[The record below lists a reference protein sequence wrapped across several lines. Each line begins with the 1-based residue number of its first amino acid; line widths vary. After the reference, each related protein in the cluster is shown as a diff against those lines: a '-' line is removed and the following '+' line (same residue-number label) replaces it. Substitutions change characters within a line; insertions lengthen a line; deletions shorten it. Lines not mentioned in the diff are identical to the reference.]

1 MIPRPTFDEEIK
13 LWEKG
18 VAGVIGLD
26 EVGRGAFAGPVVV
39 AAVVYP
45 HQFKV
50 APHSEL
56 RFIHDSKLL
65 SSSKREK
72 LAPLIQDSCLYWSIA
87 QMSVSVINRVGVGNA
102 TFMAFRKVLKQIQ
115 AKILHDSLFALVD
128 GFHITFAP
136 KLGLKQQKAIIKGD
150 QKSISIA
157 SASILAKVYR
167 DNLMHALHE
176 KYPNYG
182 FLENKGYGTLPHRL
196 ALKKYGLSPHHRTS
210 FHLQKFLD

>member
-1 MIPRPTFDEEIK
+1 MIPKPTFAEEIK

-18 VAGVIGLD
+18 VTSVIGLD

-50 APHSEL
+50 SPHSEL
-56 RFIHDSKLL
+56 RFVHDSKLL
-65 SSSKREK
+65 SPLKREK
-72 LAPLIQDSCLYWSIA
+72 LAPLIQDNCLYWSIA
-87 QMSVSVINRVGVGNA
+87 QISVSVINRVGIGNA

-115 AKILHDSLFALVD
+115 AQIFNDSLFALID
-128 GFHITFAP
+128 GFHIKFVP
-136 KLGLKQQKAIIKGD
+136 NLGLKQQKAIIKGD

-167 DNLMHALHE
+167 DNLMHTLHK

-182 FLENKGYGTLPHRL
+182 FLENKGYGTLSHRL
-196 ALKKYGLSPHHRTS
+196 ALKKYGLSPYHRTS

>member
-1 MIPRPTFDEEIK
+1 MIPKPTFAEEMK

-18 VAGVIGLD
+18 VISVIGLD

-45 HQFKV
+45 HQFRLE
-50 APHSEL
+50 PHSEL
-56 RFIHDSKLL
+56 RFVHDSKLL
-65 SSSKREK
+65 SSKKREK
-72 LAPLIQDSCLYWSIA
+72 LAPIIQNNCLYWSIA
-87 QMSVSVINRVGVGNA
+87 QMSVTVINRVGIGDA

-115 AKILHDSLFALVD
+115 AKILNDSLFALID
-128 GFHITFAP
+128 GFHIKFVP

-167 DNLMHALHE
+167 DKLMGELHN
-176 KYPNYG
+176 KYSHYG
-182 FLENKGYGTLPHRL
+182 FLENKGYGTLSHRL

-210 FHLQKFLD
+210 FNLQKFLS